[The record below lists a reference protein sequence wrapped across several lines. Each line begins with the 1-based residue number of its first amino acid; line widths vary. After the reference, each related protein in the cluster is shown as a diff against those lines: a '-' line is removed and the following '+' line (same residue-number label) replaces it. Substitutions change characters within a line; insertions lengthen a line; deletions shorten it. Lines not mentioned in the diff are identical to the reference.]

1 MAGRSEC
8 PTCAGTGWREVTKG
22 GVVAV
27 ERCSCVE
34 QGRKTSLLERAA
46 IPSRFASAGFDNF
59 RLPEANANP
68 VAHRMFSG
76 VMLAAREYAH
86 GYPMIPEPGL
96 MFQGTSG
103 VGKTHLAVAVLRELI
118 ARGFEC
124 IFFDYQTLLERIRAG
139 YNPTAGAS
147 ERAAYQAALDTEI
160 LLLDD
165 LGSHRVTEWVEDTV
179 TAIINHR
186 YNNKKA
192 LIVTTNLPDEAL
204 GDTKREA
211 PTSKS
216 NYRVRDMLSE
226 RIGSRAHSRLFEMCK
241 VVRID
246 ARDYRF
252 KDLNERS

>member
-1 MAGRSEC
+1 MVGQANC
-8 PTCAGTGWREVTKG
+8 AKCAGTGWHEVTKG
-22 GVVAV
+22 GVVGV
-27 ERCSCVE
+27 ERCQCVDHNR
-34 QGRKTSLLERAA
+34 QTSLLERAS
-46 IPSRFASAGFDNF
+46 IPSRFQSAGFDNF
-59 RLPEANANP
+59 QLPEAGANP
-68 VAHRMFSG
+68 IAHHMFSG
-76 VMLAAREYAH
+76 VMLAAKEYARL
-86 GYPMIPEPGL
+86 YPLTPVPGL
-96 MFQGTSG
+96 MLQGTPG

-124 IFFDYQTLLERIRAG
+124 VFFDYQTLLEKIRAG

-147 ERAAYQAALDTEI
+147 ERAVYQAALDTEV

-211 PTSKS
+211 PTSRS
-216 NYRVRDMLSE
+216 NYRVRDMLPE

-241 VVRID
+241 VVRIE

-252 KDLNERS
+252 KGLSDLG